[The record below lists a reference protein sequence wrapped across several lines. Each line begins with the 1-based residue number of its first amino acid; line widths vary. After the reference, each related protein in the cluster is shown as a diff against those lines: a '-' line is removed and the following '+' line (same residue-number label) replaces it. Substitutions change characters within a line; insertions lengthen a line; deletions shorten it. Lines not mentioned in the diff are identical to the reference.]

1 MQLILPALTRNQNY
15 IGRMKKPFSP
25 PVKLEG
31 MSLEAFQ
38 QLIKDGHLLVREA
51 RLIPTTKVGDELSL
65 ASIFLSTLKLVKEFR
80 EKFYKEV
87 KFKKAGQHFYFT
99 EVQFSNKEFSD
110 CRFDGLI
117 LSVVGGKI
125 KDALFL
131 EFKGKG
137 GALEGEQISRYVKF
151 LRTNFKVS
159 KLVTVSTQY
168 VADPSQRP
176 YKISGLPKGFE
187 LYHMSWSHIKTMAHV
202 LLFDN
207 DDNVEDEDQVA
218 ILSET
223 LSHLESESIGLK
235 GYHQMRSGWKAVSE
249 ALKTGSKPSPDHL
262 EEAVQSWLEEQTDMA
277 HILSQK
283 LGVLVKTS
291 STKKDDA
298 LKKRLKNE
306 SSLLAKG
313 GVLSCQ
319 LEVRGASSLIHIEA
333 NFARESVEM
342 EIALN
347 APGDRGNKARI
358 TWLQKQ
364 LERCAKRNP
373 EQYSQIEPHL
383 GVKTAVKFART
394 VERLPISQGHQIPE
408 IIDMT
413 KDIQVFRVSYVR
425 PLGAKFRSSKGFVA
439 AIEEMLLLFYEGVV
453 QNSQSWTPPA
463 PRIHKDISQ

>member
-1 MQLILPALTRNQNY
+1 
-15 IGRMKKPFSP
+15 MKKPFSP
-25 PVKLEG
+25 PIRLEG
-31 MSLEAFQ
+31 MPLEGFQ
-38 QLIKDGHLLVREA
+38 ELVKEGHLHVRPA

-65 ASIFLSTLKLVKEFR
+65 ASIFLATLKLVKEFR
-80 EKFYKEV
+80 EKFFKEV
-87 KFKKAGQHFYFT
+87 KFKKAGQQLYFT

-117 LSVVGGKI
+117 LTVVGGKI

-137 GALEGEQISRYVKF
+137 GTLEGEQICRYVKF
-151 LRTNFKVS
+151 LKSNFKVS
-159 KLVTVSTQY
+159 KLVTISTQY

-176 YKISGLPKGFE
+176 YQMKSLPKGFD
-187 LYHMSWSHIKTMAHV
+187 LFHMSWSHIKTMAHV

-218 ILSET
+218 ILSEM
-223 LSHLESESIGLK
+223 LHHLESDSIGLK

-249 ALKTGSKPSPDHL
+249 AFKTGSKPNSEHL

-283 LGVLVKTS
+283 LGVLVRTS

-306 SSLLAKG
+306 SSILAKE
-313 GVLSCQ
+313 GVLDCQ
-319 LEVRGASSLIHIEA
+319 LEVRGAASLIHIEA

-342 EIALN
+342 EITLD
-347 APGDRGNKARI
+347 APKDRGNKARI

-364 LERCAKRNP
+364 LERCAKKNP
-373 EQYSQIEPHL
+373 DQFEHLESHL
-383 GVKTAVKFART
+383 GIKTAVKFARGL
-394 VERLPISQGHQIPE
+394 ERLPISQGHQIPD

-413 KDIQVFRVSYVR
+413 KDIQSFRVSYVR
-425 PLGAKFRSSKGFVA
+425 PLGAKFRSAKGFVA
-439 AIEEMLLLFYEGVV
+439 SIEEMLLLFYEGIV
-453 QNSQSWTPPA
+453 QNAQSWSPPA
-463 PRIHKDISQ
+463 PRIHKEIKP

>member
-1 MQLILPALTRNQNY
+1 MIKNY
-15 IGRMKKPFSP
+15 LAPMKKPFSP

-80 EKFYKEV
+80 EKFFKEV
-87 KFKKAGQHFYFT
+87 KFKKAGRQLYYT
-99 EVQFSNKEFSD
+99 EVQFSNRDFSD

-117 LSVVGGKI
+117 LTVVGGKI

-137 GALEGEQISRYVKF
+137 GTLEGEQVSRYVKF
-151 LRTNFKVS
+151 LKSNFKVA
-159 KLVTVSTQY
+159 KLVTISSQY

-176 YKISGLPKGFE
+176 YQMKSLPKGFE
-187 LYHMSWSHIKTMAHV
+187 TYHMSWSHIKTMAHV

-223 LSHLESESIGLK
+223 LHHLESDTIGLK
-235 GYHQMRSGWKAVSE
+235 GYHQMKAGWKAVSE
-249 ALKTGSKPSPDHL
+249 ALKTTSKPSAEHL

-291 STKKDDA
+291 STKKDSA

-306 SSLLAKG
+306 SATLAKE
-313 GVLSCQ
+313 GVLDCQ
-319 LEVRGASSLIHIEA
+319 LEVRGAPSLIHIET

-342 EIALN
+342 EIALE
-347 APGDRGNKARI
+347 APRDRGNKARI
-358 TWLQKQ
+358 SWLQKQ
-364 LERCAKRNP
+364 LERCAKKNP
-373 EQYSQIEPHL
+373 EQYSQIESHL
-383 GVKTAVKFART
+383 GIKTSVKFARNA
-394 VERLPISQGHQIPE
+394 ERLPISQGHQIPD

-413 KDIQVFRVSYVR
+413 KEIQSFRVSFVK
-425 PLGAKFRSSKGFVA
+425 PLGAKFRSAKGFVA

-453 QNSQSWTPPA
+453 QNSQSWSPPA
-463 PRIHKDISQ
+463 PRIHSDSTQ

>member
-1 MQLILPALTRNQNY
+1 
-15 IGRMKKPFSP
+15 MKKPFSP

-31 MSLEAFQ
+31 MPLEAFQ
-38 QLIKDGHLLVREA
+38 QLVKEGHLLVRPA

-80 EKFYKEV
+80 EKFFKEV
-87 KFKKAGQHFYFT
+87 KFKKAGQQLYFT
-99 EVQFSNKEFSD
+99 EIQFSNKEFSD

-125 KDALFL
+125 RDALFL

-137 GALEGEQISRYVKF
+137 GVLEGEQISRYVKF
-151 LRTNFKVS
+151 LKSNFKIS
-159 KLVTVSTQY
+159 KLVTISTQY
-168 VADPSQRP
+168 VADSSQRP
-176 YKISGLPKGFE
+176 YQIKSIPKGFE
-187 LYHMSWSHIKTMAHV
+187 LLHMSWSHIKTMAHV

-223 LSHLESESIGLK
+223 LHHLESDSIGLK
-235 GYHQMRSGWKAVSE
+235 GYHQMKSGWKAVSE
-249 ALKTGSKPSPDHL
+249 ALKTGSKPSAEHL

-277 HILSQK
+277 HILSQR

-291 STKKDDA
+291 SIKKDSA

-306 SSLLAKG
+306 SSTLSRE
-313 GVLSCQ
+313 GVLNCQ
-319 LEVRGASSLIHIEA
+319 LEVRGAPSLIDIEA

-342 EIALN
+342 EIILE
-347 APGDRGNKARI
+347 APSDRGNKARI
-358 TWLQKQ
+358 TWVQKQ
-364 LERCAKRNP
+364 LERCAKKNP
-373 EQYSQIEPHL
+373 EEYSQIESYL
-383 GVKTAVKFART
+383 GIKTAVKFARSL
-394 VERLPISQGHQIPE
+394 ERLPISQGHQIPE

-413 KDIQVFRVSYVR
+413 KDIQAFRLSYVK

-439 AIEEMLLLFYEGVV
+439 EIENMLLLFYEGLV
-453 QNSQSWTPPA
+453 QNTQSWSPPA
-463 PRIHKDISQ
+463 PRIHKEGKQ